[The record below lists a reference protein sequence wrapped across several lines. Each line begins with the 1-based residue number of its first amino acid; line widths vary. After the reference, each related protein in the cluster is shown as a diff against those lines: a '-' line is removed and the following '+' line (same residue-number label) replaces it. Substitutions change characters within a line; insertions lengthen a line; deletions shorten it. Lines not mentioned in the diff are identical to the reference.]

1 MSRHWDPNIKAQPL
15 RDEIIHLVSD
25 VSKDLQGSNQA
36 KDLVRS
42 LRLVI
47 HNKAGYRYTDEVD
60 ARGIPVNNEE
70 LFLHGMLKT
79 KRGYC
84 MNLSLLYLILGQKLD
99 IPLFGVPLPNHF
111 FVRYQRDDHQINIET
126 TEGGSSFP
134 DSFYRQRYLP
144 HYEKGNSY
152 FLNNLNA
159 KKTLGAYFSNVG
171 MVYYQNH
178 KMDQAVFYLRMS
190 TKINPRSID
199 AQNNLANI
207 FSEQKKFKEAIR
219 HYQLALK
226 ASPRNIS
233 TLFNLGLAYQEKG
246 DIQAAIEN
254 FMQVVQIDKTY
265 TPCLLY
271 TSPSPRD

>member
-1 MSRHWDPNIKAQPL
+1 MIFKHLRWIAIHLTFSLFWVPAHAQSTNLSFKTSIEKELNVLKEQPNSKIDILEALLLVSRHWDPSIKAQPL

-25 VSKDLQGSNQA
+25 VRKILQGSNQA

-42 LRLVI
+42 LRLAI
-47 HNKAGYRYTDEVD
+47 HDKAGYRYTDKVD

-111 FVRYQRDDHQINIET
+111 FVRYQKDGHQINIET
-126 TEGGSSFP
+126 TEGGSLFP

-144 HYEKGNSY
+144 PSEKSNSY
-152 FLNNLNA
+152 FLKNLNA
-159 KKTLGAYFSNVG
+159 KKTLGAYFSNIG

-207 FSEQKKFKEAIR
+207 F
-219 HYQLALK
+219 
-226 ASPRNIS
+226 
-233 TLFNLGLAYQEKG
+233 
-246 DIQAAIEN
+246 
-254 FMQVVQIDKTY
+254 
-265 TPCLLY
+265 
-271 TSPSPRD
+271 